1 VKAMSDFDQA
11 NVLVADDRSEN
22 VLALMEVLAPLG
34 LNVISAS
41 TGEEVFRQL
50 LKHEFAVILLDVQMP
65 VMDGFEI
72 AAHVKRREKTRHIP
86 IIFLS
91 AVSLEPGDVFQGYEA
106 GAVDYLTKP
115 IEPWVVRAKVA
126 AFVDI
131 WVGHKRTEELTR
143 ELAAADERRQHALQI
158 NEGIVQGIAVAK
170 MALELGDP
178 DRALDTLDR
187 TLGAAKRVMT
197 HLLLDHPD
205 ASVRPSDLRAITL
218 RDGRLEGPSDE

>member
-1 VKAMSDFDQA
+1 VSADPKA
-11 NVLVADDRSEN
+11 NVLVADDRAEN
-22 VLALMEVLAPLG
+22 VLALAEILEPLG
-34 LNVISAS
+34 LRVITAS
-41 TGEEVFRQL
+41 SGQEVFRQL

-65 VMDGFEI
+65 VMNGFEI
-72 AAHVKRREKTRHIP
+72 AAEVKRREKTRYVP

-91 AVSLEPGDVFQGYEA
+91 AVNMEPGDVFQGYEA

-115 IEPWVVRAKVA
+115 VEPWVVRAKVA

-131 WVGHKRTEELTR
+131 WLGQKRNEELTR
-143 ELAAADERRQHALQI
+143 ALSAAEERRQQALQI

-170 MALELGDP
+170 MALELGEA

-197 HLLLDHPD
+197 HLLLDHADGPI
-205 ASVRPSDLRAITL
+205 RPSDLRAVSPP
-218 RDGRLEGPSDE
+218 DGRLPTTSSE